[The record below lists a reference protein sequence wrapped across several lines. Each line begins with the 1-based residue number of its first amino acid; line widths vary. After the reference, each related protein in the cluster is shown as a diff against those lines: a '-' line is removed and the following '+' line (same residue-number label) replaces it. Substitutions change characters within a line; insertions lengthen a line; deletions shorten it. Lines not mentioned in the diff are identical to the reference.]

1 MAASRESAD
10 AGPSGLRGWQLRLA
24 FEAILIAAVLAFAP
38 SVRRSTAPADMSY
51 FYGDEDQLRVVT
63 PSARRIPDETYSA
76 LVQDTIVPCIDVV
89 LEDVET
95 RDLLLVKRSDEPMKG
110 GWWLVGGR
118 IRKGET
124 FLDGALRKVSEEV
137 GLSSEDLEFVGVL
150 GAVNTFFNTSAHTAG
165 GTQTINV
172 VVHMRTRSRTL
183 MLDREHHT
191 GVAWTSG
198 SLDPDGQALDH
209 YVRDAIVAR
218 QRGYL

>member
-1 MAASRESAD
+1 
-10 AGPSGLRGWQLRLA
+10 
-24 FEAILIAAVLAFAP
+24 
-38 SVRRSTAPADMSY
+38 MSY

-137 GLSSEDLEFVGVL
+137 GIAVYLIQGN
-150 GAVNTFFNTSAHTAG
+150 GADTSWYFFA
-165 GTQTINV
+165 
-172 VVHMRTRSRTL
+172 
-183 MLDREHHT
+183 
-191 GVAWTSG
+191 
-198 SLDPDGQALDH
+198 SLQ
-209 YVRDAIVAR
+209 
-218 QRGYL
+218 